1 LKHLILNSLKR
12 LKETNIL
19 SNFLNLGSIQLSN
32 VLLLILIYP
41 IITRIIGIEEFGYVM
56 LANTF
61 AGLSAIVINYG
72 TNQSGIRD
80 IATSITDNKKLSAV
94 FYTTV
99 WIRVLIFI
107 IFLLI
112 LLSLQWFNIRY
123 YSFII
128 LAVPIVIAEVINPL
142 FFYNGTENL
151 RLYNIANLVAKVLII
166 LLVLLFIRGP
176 QDSEWTNFIMGTVST
191 LVYFVLMVFAAVKH
205 KLSFR
210 FPQKNELYTI
220 GKENFYLTINNISV
234 HLQQS
239 LMIFAIAKWGSPAWL
254 GAYTLCD
261 KVIWSS
267 RILIISVS
275 NAIYPKAAQLYQE
288 KTKLWSVYRLRMKK
302 LVTMLF
308 FLLSLVL
315 FIFPE
320 FIIYI
325 LAGEQNETAVIFLRA
340 MAIVPTLAA
349 LNCLNV
355 LDLLL
360 KNDIVSIFRIAIIL
374 MIISILSA
382 YFLVQSGQYKWFGA
396 YTILIELSALLMY
409 EYVIKK
415 SAKEYV

>member
-1 LKHLILNSLKR
+1 LRHLILNSFKR

-19 SNFLNLGSIQLSN
+19 SNFINLGSIQLSN
-32 VLLLILIYP
+32 ALLLILIYP
-41 IITRIIGIEEFGYVM
+41 IITRIIGIEQFGYVI

-61 AGLSAIVINYG
+61 ASLSAIIINYG

-80 IATSITDNKKLSAV
+80 IATSVSDIKKLSTI
-94 FYTTV
+94 FYTTI

-107 IFLLI
+107 IFSLLI
-112 LLSLQWFNIRY
+112 ISLQWFNVRY
-123 YSFII
+123 YSFIV
-128 LAVPIVIAEVINPL
+128 LAIPIVIAEVINPL

-151 RLYNIANLVAKVLII
+151 RIYNIANLVSKALII
-166 LLVLLFIRGP
+166 ILVLLFIKGP

-191 LVYFVLMVFAAVKH
+191 TVYSVLMVFAALKH

-210 FPQKNELYTI
+210 FPQKSEMLLI
-220 GKENFYLTINNISV
+220 GKENFYLTVNNISV

-239 LMIFAIAKWGSPAWL
+239 LMIFAIAKWGTPSWL

-308 FLLSLVL
+308 FLLSLTL

-320 FIIYI
+320 FIIFV
-325 LAGEQNETAVIFLRA
+325 LAGEQNETAVVFLRM
-340 MAIVPTLAA
+340 MAIVPTIAA

-360 KNDIVSIFRIAIIL
+360 KNNIVSIFRIAVIL
-374 MIISILSA
+374 MVLSVLSA
-382 YFLVQSGQYKWFGA
+382 YFLVQSGQYKWFGM
-396 YTILIELSALLMY
+396 YTVLIELSALLMY

>member
-1 LKHLILNSLKR
+1 MKHLILNSFKR
-12 LKETNIL
+12 LKETNVI

-41 IITRIIGIEEFGYVM
+41 IITRIIGIEEFGNVM

-61 AGLSAIVINYG
+61 AGLSGIVINYG

-80 IATSITDNKKLSAV
+80 IATSINDTKKLSSV
-94 FYTTV
+94 FYTTL
-99 WIRVLIFI
+99 WIRIIILM
-107 IFLLI
+107 IFLLGVF
-112 LLSLQWFNIRY
+112 SLQWFDIKY
-123 YSFII
+123 YSYII
-128 LAVPIVIAEVINPL
+128 LAIPLVIAEAINPL
-142 FFYNGTENL
+142 FFFNGAENL
-151 RLYNIANLVAKVLII
+151 KLYNIANLIAKILIIISVLI
-166 LLVLLFIRGP
+166 FIKGP
-176 QDSEWTNFIMGTVST
+176 EYSEWTNFIMGVIGVV
-191 LVYFVLMVFAAVKH
+191 VYSVLAIYAALKH

-210 FPQKNELYTI
+210 FPRKRELYKI

-239 LMIFAIAKWGSPAWL
+239 LMIFAIAKWGNPYWL

-288 KTKLWSVYRLRMKK
+288 KAKLWSVYRLRMKK
-302 LVTMLF
+302 LVTLLF
-308 FLLSLVL
+308 FMLSLFL
-315 FIFPE
+315 FLFPKFVIFV
-320 FIIYI
+320 
-325 LAGEQNETAVIFLRA
+325 LAGEHNEVAVTFLRV
-340 MAIVPTLAA
+340 MAFVPTLAA

-360 KNDIVSIFRIAIIL
+360 KNNIISIFRIAVVL
-374 MIISILSA
+374 MIISIISA
-382 YFLVQSGQYKWFGA
+382 YFLVHSGQYVWFGA

-409 EYVIKK
+409 EYVIRKPT
-415 SAKEYV
+415 KEYA

>member
-1 LKHLILNSLKR
+1 
-12 LKETNIL
+12 
-19 SNFLNLGSIQLSN
+19 
-32 VLLLILIYP
+32 
-41 IITRIIGIEEFGYVM
+41 M

-61 AGLSAIVINYG
+61 ASLSAIVINYG

-80 IATSITDNKKLSAV
+80 IATSVSDIKKLSTI
-94 FYTTV
+94 FYTTI

-107 IFLLI
+107 IFI
-112 LLSLQWFNIRY
+112 LVIISLQWFNVRY
-123 YSFII
+123 YSFIV
-128 LAVPIVIAEVINPL
+128 LAIPIVVAEVINPL

-151 RLYNIANLVAKVLII
+151 RIYNIANLISKTLII
-166 LLVLLFIRGP
+166 LLVLLFIKGP
-176 QDSEWTNFIMGTVST
+176 QDSEWTNFIMGIVSAS
-191 LVYFVLMVFAAVKH
+191 VYSVLMVFAAIKH
-205 KLSFR
+205 RLSFR
-210 FPQKNELYTI
+210 FPQKSEMLLI
-220 GKENFYLTINNISV
+220 GKENFYLTVNNISV

-239 LMIFAIAKWGSPAWL
+239 LMIFAIAKWGTPSWL

-308 FLLSLVL
+308 FLLSLIL

-320 FIIYI
+320 FIIFV
-325 LAGEQNETAVIFLRA
+325 LAGEENEIAVIFLRM
-340 MAIVPTLAA
+340 MAIVPTIAA

-360 KNDIVSIFRIAIIL
+360 KNNIVSIFRIAVIL
-374 MIISILSA
+374 MVFSVLSA
-382 YFLVQSGQYKWFGA
+382 YLLVQSGQYKWFGI
-396 YTILIELSALLMY
+396 YTVLIELSALLMY
-409 EYVIKK
+409 EYIIKK

>member
-1 LKHLILNSLKR
+1 MKHLILNSFKR

-80 IATSITDNKKLSAV
+80 IATSITDNKKLSTV
-94 FYTTV
+94 FYTTL

-107 IFLLI
+107 IFSLL

-151 RLYNIANLVAKVLII
+151 RLYNIANLIAKILII
-166 LLVLLFIRGP
+166 LLVLLFIKGP
-176 QDSEWTNFIMGTVST
+176 QDSEWTNFIMGMVST
-191 LVYFVLMVFAAVKH
+191 LVYSVLMIFAAVKH

-308 FLLSLVL
+308 LLLSLVL

-320 FIIYI
+320 FIIFI
-325 LAGEQNETAVIFLRA
+325 LAGEQNETAVIFLRV
-340 MAIVPTLAA
+340 MAIVPTIAA

-360 KNDIVSIFRIAIIL
+360 KNNIISIFRIAVIL
-374 MIISILSA
+374 M
-382 YFLVQSGQYKWFGA
+382 
-396 YTILIELSALLMY
+396 
-409 EYVIKK
+409 VI
-415 SAKEYV
+415 

>member
-1 LKHLILNSLKR
+1 MKHLILNSLKR

-61 AGLSAIVINYG
+61 AGLAAIVINYG

-80 IATSITDNKKLSAV
+80 IATSIADNKKLSVV

-107 IFLLI
+107 VFLL
-112 LLSLQWFNIRY
+112 LLIGLQWLNIRY

-151 RLYNIANLVAKVLII
+151 RLYNIANLIAKVLII
-166 LLVLLFIRGP
+166 LLVLLFIKGP
-176 QDSEWTNFIMGTVST
+176 QDSEWTNFIMGMVST
-191 LVYFVLMVFAAVKH
+191 FVYSILIVFAAIKH

-210 FPQKNELYTI
+210 FPQQNELYVI
-220 GKENFYLTINNISV
+220 GKENFYLTINNIYV

-302 LVTMLF
+302 LITMFF

-320 FIIYI
+320 FIIFV
-325 LAGEQNETAVIFLRA
+325 LAGEQNETAVIFLRV
-340 MAIVPTLAA
+340 MAIVPTIAA

-355 LDLLL
+355 LDLLI
-360 KNDIVSIFRIAIIL
+360 KNNIVYIFRIAVIL
-374 MIISILSA
+374 TILSTSLA

-396 YTILIELSALLMY
+396 YTIIVELGALLMY

-415 SAKEYV
+415 SAKEYA